1 MIQNHATN
9 FNCRRQGQ
17 AQETDRALDPGL
29 DIPADRVEAVAV
41 GAPAVDSALDCG
53 SIGGKVQ
60 ERLACRCLGRNC
72 NREAWFDRSYRPG
85 HPLEYHSIDT

>member
-41 GAPAVDSALDCG
+41 GAAAVDSALDCG

-60 ERLACRCLGRNC
+60 ERLACRYLGRNC
-72 NREAWFDRSYRPG
+72 NREVSFDRKYRLGYPVK
-85 HPLEYHSIDT
+85 HHSIGT